1 MALLQSIHLEH
12 LPTSHV
18 VHFALFH
25 FASNAAFLHQQLLD
39 GNAEFEYAFIDA
51 SVVSATVSLVHSS
64 LSREESLAP
73 YYIDA
78 GMKSGLVEADT
89 GKRR

>member
-1 MALLQSIHLEH
+1 MDLLQSIHLEH

-25 FASNAAFLHQQLLD
+25 STSNAAFLHQQLLD

-51 SVVSATVSLVHSS
+51 SVVRATVSLVYTSV
-64 LSREESLAP
+64 SREESQTP
-73 YYIDA
+73 YYIDTS
-78 GMKSGLVEADT
+78 MKSWFGR
-89 GKRR
+89 G